1 MRVGLIISIVEE
13 FFLIFML
20 YKFTLK
26 LVLDE
31 IHIVK
36 KSLGVHHDCL
46 ILHVLLLSVVLVH
59 SHLLLVNEPLW

>member
-1 MRVGLIISIVEE
+1 LIISIVEE

-36 KSLGVHHDCL
+36 KSLGVHDCL